1 MVISDRII
9 HQIVVQISG
18 LIKQNII
25 FIGPDGII
33 RDSTDASRIGTVHG
47 GALKIIRE
55 GLTDLIIESS
65 DEYEGAVNGI
75 NLPIVF
81 MDEIV
86 GIIGIT
92 GSSSVVAS
100 YGQIVKRMTEIMLQ
114 ESFLREQETIVQK
127 SHDRFLDEWVFDSF
141 DLKDPQ
147 EFSRRAEALQ
157 IDTAALRRVAI
168 INIQM
173 EDRIPADEEMTEI
186 SRWVKRFFRNDPVK
200 GEVFRTTTRMICLF
214 GSYETVLLRRT
225 LLELSRYLQSQY
237 GCSICIGL
245 SSDTDFTHIKEAY
258 DRADFALMLARQR
271 GLGFL
276 VYDELDPGQFFA
288 NTPKSKMQ
296 EYLDSLFGAEL
307 LPELDDIIAFI
318 KVYIDCNGSIKAV
331 SEALS
336 MHKNTVQYKL
346 RRLAEQ
352 TSYDPRRLKDL
363 NAYILA
369 IQFYDYM
376 KK

>member
-18 LIKQNII
+18 LIKQNIN
-25 FIGPDGII
+25 FVGPDGII

-55 GLTDLIIESS
+55 GLPDLIIESS

-147 EFSRRAEALQ
+147 EFSRRAE
-157 IDTAALRRVAI
+157 
-168 INIQM
+168 
-173 EDRIPADEEMTEI
+173 
-186 SRWVKRFFRNDPVK
+186 
-200 GEVFRTTTRMICLF
+200 
-214 GSYETVLLRRT
+214 LLR
-225 LLELSRYLQSQY
+225 
-237 GCSICIGL
+237 
-245 SSDTDFTHIKEAY
+245 
-258 DRADFALMLARQR
+258 
-271 GLGFL
+271 
-276 VYDELDPGQFFA
+276 P
-288 NTPKSKMQ
+288 
-296 EYLDSLFGAEL
+296 
-307 LPELDDIIAFI
+307 
-318 KVYIDCNGSIKAV
+318 
-331 SEALS
+331 
-336 MHKNTVQYKL
+336 
-346 RRLAEQ
+346 
-352 TSYDPRRLKDL
+352 
-363 NAYILA
+363 
-369 IQFYDYM
+369 
-376 KK
+376 